1 MELDALEALGLAA
14 AVLLLG
20 RVLHAR
26 LPGLAAWNIPEPVTG
41 GLLLA
46 LGAWA
51 AQAWMGWSLGSTT
64 ALREPMLLAFFGAI
78 GLAADLG
85 SLRGGGA
92 AMWRLGGLVVLL
104 ILLQNVLGMALAA
117 AMGLDPLV
125 GLLAGSIGLVG
136 GHGTGA
142 AFAAL
147 FEARHGLRG
156 AMEIALASATL
167 GIVLGGLLAG
177 PVTRGLAPAGPKR
190 AAQAAVAPQP
200 GARPQGVLS
209 ALALVLLT
217 VLGGAALAEWAARL
231 PMTLPD
237 FLWPLFLG
245 VLLRNALLAPLGAV
259 PPAEAIEMVQAV
271 ALALFLALAMAALRL
286 WEVAGLALPLLA
298 LIAAQVMLTIAI
310 ARWLCFRVMGGDAEA
325 AAMSA
330 GFCGFAIGSAATAI
344 ATMREM
350 ERAHGPTPRA
360 ILVVSLTAGLV
371 TTLANTLILSA
382 LLALPFLAP

>member
-1 MELDALEALGLAA
+1 MELTALEGLGLAA

-26 LPGLAAWNIPEPVTG
+26 FPGLAGWNIPEPVTG
-41 GLLLA
+41 GVLLA
-46 LGAWA
+46 LAAWA
-51 AQAWMGWSLGSTT
+51 VQAWTGWSLGSTA

-78 GLAADLG
+78 GLAADVG
-85 SLRGGGA
+85 SLRAGGA
-92 AMWRLGGLVVLL
+92 ALWRLGGLVVLL
-104 ILLQNVLGMALAA
+104 ILLQNIVGMGLAA
-117 AMGLDPLV
+117 VMGLDPLV
-125 GLLAGSIGLVG
+125 GLLAGSVTLVG

-147 FEARHGLRG
+147 FEARHGLEG
-156 AMEIALASATL
+156 AMEIALAAATL

-177 PVTRGLAPAGPKR
+177 PVTRGLVPGGATRSRR
-190 AAQAAVAPQP
+190 AAEAQPAA
-200 GARPQGVLS
+200 RTEGVVC

-217 VLGGAALAEWAARL
+217 VLGGAALAEWAEAL
-231 PMTLPD
+231 PVTLPD

-245 VLLRNALLAPLGAV
+245 VLLRNAVLAPLGAV
-259 PPAEAIEMVQAV
+259 PPAEAMEMVQAV

-286 WEVAGLALPLLA
+286 WELAGLALPLLA
-298 LIAAQVMLTIAI
+298 LILAQVALTVAVT
-310 ARWLCFRVMGGDAEA
+310 RWLCFRVMGGNAEA

-330 GFCGFAIGSAATAI
+330 GFCGFGIGSTATAI

-350 ERAHGPTPRA
+350 ERTHGPMPRA

-371 TTLANTLILSA
+371 TTLANALILSA
-382 LLALPFLAP
+382 LLALPFLAR

>member
-85 SLRGGGA
+85 SLRGGGP

-125 GLLAGSIGLVG
+125 GLLAGSISLVG

-190 AAQAAVAPQP
+190 AAQAAVASQP

-271 ALALFLALAMAALRL
+271 ALALFLAFAMAALRL

-298 LIAAQVMLTIAI
+298 LIATQVMLTIAI

-350 ERAHGPTPRA
+350 ERAHGPMPRA

-382 LLALPFLAP
+382 LLALPFLGP